1 MNVPNV
7 FDNKA
12 TTLLLLLGSLIISM
26 NCKWQNMNFYSSNL
40 AAIKQTSLFTCI
52 KITKC
57 LHNRPDGY
65 ILNDRH
71 YVCERHH
78 ACAEVSSKPNKNDD
92 DQTCEK
98 LGCFDTRKPCLN
110 CSFEDDDTKGFQNIL
125 AMCLLRP
132 EQRNK
137 LKNPKT
143 CLFHQR

>member
-1 MNVPNV
+1 M
-7 FDNKA
+7 
-12 TTLLLLLGSLIISM
+12 
-26 NCKWQNMNFYSSNL
+26 
-40 AAIKQTSLFTCI
+40 
-52 KITKC
+52 C

-137 LKNPKT
+137 LKNPKHVFFISAKEL
-143 CLFHQR
+143 CKNHYLGLWFHARDSDTPKHWNKPFKL

>member
-1 MNVPNV
+1 MQGKSAVCTLIR
-7 FDNKA
+7 
-12 TTLLLLLGSLIISM
+12 TTNS
-26 NCKWQNMNFYSSNL
+26 
-40 AAIKQTSLFTCI
+40 
-52 KITKC
+52 KC

-65 ILNDRH
+65 ILNGRH

-78 ACAEVSSKPNKNDD
+78 ACAEVSSKPNKKDG

-98 LGCFDTRKPCLN
+98 SGCFYTRKPCLN
-110 CSFEDDDTKGFQNIL
+110 CSFQNDDTQGFHWFQNIL

-137 LKNPKT
+137 IKNSKT